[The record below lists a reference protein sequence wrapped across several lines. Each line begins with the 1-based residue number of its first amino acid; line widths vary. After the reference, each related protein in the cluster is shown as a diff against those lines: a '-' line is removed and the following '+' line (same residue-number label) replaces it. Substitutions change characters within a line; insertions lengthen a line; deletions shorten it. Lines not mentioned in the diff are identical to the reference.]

1 MEKSRH
7 RKSRS
12 ASGIMEGSKL
22 VQKQIARPKV
32 TLNSRSYCDGTA
44 RGDMTMLDLG
54 KGSSK
59 RVTGTPIKKLLDEE
73 MAKEGESKRRPPS
86 IVARLMGLEGMP
98 SPQHIGRQQRRFSDS
113 CQHRNEQIDPRRR
126 RQLFDEQSSKRS
138 SMEHQEF
145 KDVYEDL
152 EASHVANR
160 RHSSRWSETGIFGT
174 PDLALIQQK
183 FMDAKRLSTD
193 ERFQNS
199 KEFDD
204 ILEALESKKE
214 LLLKYL
220 QEPDSLFMKHLQD
233 LQAGTASSTCSQI
246 AVLKP
251 SKSVKYEGSV
261 KSCKSSR
268 GTSCKHGINFQKERL
283 DGLLLQSQ
291 HCHSGHN
298 SQKSSPVVSEGKE
311 ENILPTRIVVLKP
324 NLGITQT
331 DITSIQYHP
340 DARKHAQHPCAS
352 PGGAGLEEEKNSS
365 KNMGIVRP
373 KSNEARDVAKEITR
387 RMQDSFGPFDGRD
400 AYFRGSGVKG
410 YAGDES
416 SCDVYESDSTGESDI
431 TTLSSRKS
439 SGRGNLKKS
448 SSLGSSES
456 SVGKEAKKRL
466 SERWKMSQYYQD
478 VEVACKSST
487 LGEMLSLP
495 DGGTERDCCDNTM
508 VHVEEAISKSGGR
521 KGTTEWDFPLGISS
535 RDGWKDLCINDSSG
549 CRSTSPS
556 FCSKKHRTRARREVF
571 SNKQYSIFKEPVDRE
586 QSVTHRRSRSLDG
599 MLNLRDE
606 FLSKDS
612 RSSQKK
618 VHSSRLGSDSSPKG
632 KLCQRIDMSLG
643 ENLDLHSGRPGS
655 DSSPKGKL
663 CQRVDMSLGEN
674 LDKLLSEMLLL
685 VSQVPSADGVRN
697 INASDD
703 AETESIT
710 LASEYSVEMLPKL
723 PSECVTASPLN
734 QQVSILQDSLPE
746 PSPAAASV
754 VLEYPVPEPESSV
767 SSKEADHPSPL
778 SVLEVPFTEDASSGS
793 ECFERV
799 SAGLDGLRMQLKLLK
814 MESEVYVDVVASD
827 DEVESFE
834 DNCSL
839 RSQSWQSFYILD
851 VLTDSGLKTSDPDA
865 FLISCH
871 SLECP
876 LSPWIFNNL
885 EKKYTDE
892 TTGSRYERKLLF
904 DRINLGLVEI
914 LRKYVDPCPWVK
926 PIEGINWKWQTYGMK
941 NILHQLLKSHE
952 DPANKDTHANIVEDM
967 HWLELKEEVDLIGKD
982 IEKSLIEDLIEELVA
997 M

>member
-12 ASGIMEGSKL
+12 ASGIMEGSRL
-22 VQKQIARPKV
+22 VQKQIATPKV

-44 RGDMTMLDLG
+44 REDMIMLDLG
-54 KGSSK
+54 KSSSK
-59 RVTGTPIKKLLDEE
+59 RVTGTPIKKLLAEE

-113 CQHRNEQIDPRRR
+113 CQHRNEQIDTRRR

-160 RHSSRWSETGIFGT
+160 RHSSRWSETGRFAT
-174 PDLALIQQK
+174 PDMALIQQK

-204 ILEALESKKE
+204 TLEALESKKE

-220 QEPDSLFMKHLQD
+220 QEPDSLFVKHLQD
-233 LQAGTASSTCSQI
+233 LQVDTASSTCSRI

-251 SKSVKYEGSV
+251 SNSVKYEGSA
-261 KSCKSSR
+261 KSCKSGR
-268 GTSCKHGINFQKERL
+268 GGSCKQGIKLQKERV

-291 HCHSGHN
+291 HHHSGHN
-298 SQKSSPVVSEGKE
+298 SQKSSPVLSEGKE

-324 NLGITQT
+324 NLGIAQN
-331 DITSIQYHP
+331 DITSVPYHS
-340 DARKHAQHPCAS
+340 DMRKHAQYPRAS
-352 PGGAGLEEEKNSS
+352 PGGAGPEEEKNSS
-365 KNMGIVRP
+365 KNMGISGP
-373 KSNEARDVAKEITR
+373 KSNEARDIAKEITR
-387 RMQDSFGPFDGRD
+387 RMRDSFGPFDGRD
-400 AYFRGSGVKG
+400 AYFRGSGFKG

-431 TTLSSRKS
+431 TTLSCRKS

-456 SVGKEAKKRL
+456 SVGREAKKRL
-466 SERWKMSQYYQD
+466 SERWKMTQYYQD
-478 VEVACKSST
+478 IEMAGKSST

-495 DGGTERDCCDNTM
+495 DGVTKRDNRDTM
-508 VHVEEAISKSGGR
+508 VHVEEATNEPGGR

-535 RDGWKDLCINDSSG
+535 RDGWKDVCINDSSG
-549 CRSTSPS
+549 YRSTSPP

-571 SNKQYSIFKEPVDRE
+571 SNKQYSISKEPVNRE
-586 QSVTHRRSRSLDG
+586 HSVNHRRSRSLDG

-612 RSSQKK
+612 RSNKK
-618 VHSSRLGSDSSPKG
+618 KLYSCRLGSDSSSED
-632 KLCQRIDMSLG
+632 KLRQRIDMNLE
-643 ENLDLHSGRPGS
+643 ENLS
-655 DSSPKGKL
+655 
-663 CQRVDMSLGEN
+663 
-674 LDKLLSEMLLL
+674 DKLPLA
-685 VSQVPSADGVRN
+685 SQVPSADGMSY

-710 LASEYSVEMLPKL
+710 LSSEYSVEMPRKL
-723 PSECVTASPLN
+723 PAECGSASPLS
-734 QQVSILQDSLPE
+734 QEVSVLQEALPE
-746 PSPAAASV
+746 PSPPSPAAASV
-754 VLEYPVPEPESSV
+754 VLEYPAPEPEPTSSV

-778 SVLEVPFTEDASSGS
+778 SVLEIPCTEDASSGS

-799 SAGLDGLRMQLKLLK
+799 SAELNGLRMQLKLLK
-814 MESEVYVDVVASD
+814 MESEAYADVVISD

-834 DNCSL
+834 DSCSL
-839 RSQSWQSFYILD
+839 RSQSWQSSYTLD
-851 VLTDSGLKTSDPDA
+851 VLTDSGLKASDPDT
-865 FLISCH
+865 FVTSCH

-876 LSPWIFNNL
+876 LSPWIFDNL

-892 TTGSRYERKLLF
+892 TTGPRYERRLLF
-904 DRINLGLVEI
+904 DRINLGLLEI
-914 LRKYVDPCPWVK
+914 LRKYMDPCPWVK

-941 NILHQLLKSHE
+941 SILHQLLRSQE
-952 DPANKDTHANIVEDM
+952 DAANADTPANIVEEM
-967 HWLELKEEVDLIGKD
+967 HWLELKEDLDLIGKD
-982 IEKSLIEDLIEELVA
+982 IEKLLIEDLIEEVVT